1 MRTTELKNIA
11 QNLLNNADDRLLKLF
26 VAIGKEYNS
35 EGYSYLHNDSI
46 SSSDL
51 AERILTSEKQIVNG
65 EVLSISALEDEMK
78 TW

>member
-1 MRTTELKNIA
+1 MSTVELKNIA
-11 QNLLNNADDRLLKLF
+11 QDFLNNADERLLKLF

-35 EGYSYLHNDSI
+35 EGYSYLNNKKI

-51 AERILTSEKQIVNG
+51 AERISLSEKQIENG
-65 EVLSISALEDEMK
+65 EVISISALEDEMK